1 MLNKEPAPI
10 QSVNKILI
18 LIIGLPLAF
27 IFAQT
32 SNLDVDGNSAVEL
45 FENTKLCVD
54 DITVQSGSSFTAY
67 DYGQVNK
74 GDCTTTLTPGGD
86 GTVTLPVELTD
97 IESLPTEFTLKP
109 AYPNPFNPTTTIQ
122 YGIPDARQVSIMI
135 YDLMGRRV
143 ATLFHNEQQAGWYEI
158 TWNGL
163 LTNGSL
169 APAGMYLYKII
180 AADEIKTNKITLMK

>member
-1 MLNKEPAPI
+1 M
-10 QSVNKILI
+10 NKILI
-18 LIIGLPLAF
+18 LIFCFPITL

-45 FENTKLCVD
+45 FEGAKICVD
-54 DITVQSGSSFTAY
+54 DIAVQSGSSFTAY

-86 GTVTLPVELTD
+86 GTVTLPIELTD
-97 IESLPTEFTLKP
+97 IESLPDEFTVKS
-109 AYPNPFNPTTTIQ
+109 AYPNPFNPTTTIH
-122 YGIPDARQVSIMI
+122 YGIPDARIITIMI

-163 LTNGSL
+163 LNNGSL
-169 APAGMYLYKII
+169 APASMYLFKII
-180 AADEIKTNKITLMK
+180 AGNDLSAKEIKTIKITLVK